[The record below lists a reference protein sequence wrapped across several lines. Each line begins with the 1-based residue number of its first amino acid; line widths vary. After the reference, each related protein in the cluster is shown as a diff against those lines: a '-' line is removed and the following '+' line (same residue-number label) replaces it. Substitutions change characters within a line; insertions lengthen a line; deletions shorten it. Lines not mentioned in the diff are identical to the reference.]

1 MSTYISSD
9 LPWHHRKCHWVP
21 HEAAIA
27 TETIASLLSIAD
39 HHDPKH
45 LNIPISCGL
54 KNGKVQKS
62 EDVKSVWWKK
72 KLWFLFVN
80 TYWNIWYHINHISD
94 MHVHRE
100 LLQCDFGWLSQ
111 LFNRISDRTLF
122 FQWSIGND
130 LVVLNERCS
139 LRKRRCS
146 KRCFHDAQWTAD
158 LELPLCF
165 SCLDWPKKNFRKQN
179 TKETTNRWNHSD
191 TEVIDKNLNFVK
203 RSTPLNASIMQ
214 QFKCLYIAAGKI
226 SKDSNLWKLK
236 VIVCRCR
243 GCSLVK
249 ETKTSVLEDWRF
261 TIAFLMLIFVKAS
274 LGQNPCTIT
283 LLPVK
288 TPYQFVFQSSNEKN
302 KLIIPNTFHNTTKT
316 MVKLPT
322 SAAGSHTHGTLQAA
336 FIPTGSH
343 RPRPRPSDSSYDLL
357 GGWNH
362 PQCWDGSSQQH
373 SKDIALPKGEKIF
386 EKKRMKLKKTV

>member
-1 MSTYISSD
+1 
-9 LPWHHRKCHWVP
+9 
-21 HEAAIA
+21 
-27 TETIASLLSIAD
+27 
-39 HHDPKH
+39 
-45 LNIPISCGL
+45 
-54 KNGKVQKS
+54 
-62 EDVKSVWWKK
+62 
-72 KLWFLFVN
+72 
-80 TYWNIWYHINHISD
+80 
-94 MHVHRE
+94 MHVHRK
-100 LLQCDFGWLSQ
+100 LFQCDFGWLSQ

-146 KRCFHDAQWTAD
+146 KRCFHDAQRTAD

-165 SCLDWPKKNFRKQN
+165 SCLDWPKNNFRKQN

-249 ETKTSVLEDWRF
+249 ETKTSVLEVWRF

-274 LGQNPCTIT
+274 LGQNPCPIDIACENKVSICFSKLQWKKQTHHSKHLSQHNKNPWWNSQ
-283 LLPVK
+283 LLLWAP
-288 TPYQFVFQSSNEKN
+288 TP
-302 KLIIPNTFHNTTKT
+302 
-316 MVKLPT
+316 
-322 SAAGSHTHGTLQAA
+322 LQAA

-343 RPRPRPSDSSYDLL
+343 RPRPAVRLFVWSAWWLESPPMLGSIQPAAFQRHSPSSGRKNL
-357 GGWNH
+357 W
-362 PQCWDGSSQQH
+362 
-373 SKDIALPKGEKIF
+373 EKTDEI
-386 EKKRMKLKKTV
+386 KKAV